1 VPPGNRHYRGPNP
14 APFRC
19 NQGLRV
25 GDNCSRVSRRF
36 ARYAWTVLGFNIV
49 VILWGALVRASK
61 SGDGCGNNWPL
72 CNGAVVPTAPRIAT
86 VIEFTHR
93 LSTGAALIA
102 VVAMAVWAFRAFGPG
117 LIRRA
122 AAASVFFILSEA
134 LLGAG
139 LVLLRY
145 VGEDASVGRAL
156 YLSAHLINTLL
167 MLGAIALTA
176 HWSSGGP
183 AVRWNREGII
193 PKLLAIALAGAL
205 LVGVSGAIAA
215 LGDTL
220 FPVTSLR
227 AGWEADF
234 SSASHLFIRL
244 RIWHPLIATLGG
256 IYTGVIAL
264 WIARRAPDSR
274 PMALAV
280 VTMVALQLTAGAV
293 NLTLLAPIWMQMVH
307 LLFAD
312 LLWIALVLFAA
323 TALEPCRVAERPQP
337 AYWPSVEGGTRPL
350 IRK

>member
-1 VPPGNRHYRGPNP
+1 VRH
-14 APFRC
+14 
-19 NQGLRV
+19 
-25 GDNCSRVSRRF
+25 RF
-36 ARYAWTVLGFNIV
+36 ARYAWIVLGFNVV

-72 CNGAVVPTAPRIAT
+72 CNGSVVPAAPRIAT

-93 LSTGAALIA
+93 LSTGLALIA
-102 VVAMAVWAFRAFGPG
+102 VVAMAVWAFRAFAPGPV
-117 LIRRA
+117 RRA
-122 AAASVFFILSEA
+122 AATSVFLILTEA

-145 VGEDASVGRAL
+145 VGEDASVGRAI

-176 HWSSGGP
+176 QWASTEPTLRWTRDG
-183 AVRWNREGII
+183 AV
-193 PKLLAIALAGAL
+193 PKLLGIALAGAL
-205 LVGVSGAIAA
+205 LVAVSGAIAA

-244 RIWHPLIATLGG
+244 RIWHPLIATLVG
-256 IYTGVIAL
+256 IYTAGVAL
-264 WIARRAPDSR
+264 WIGRRAPESR
-274 PMALAV
+274 RMASAV
-280 VTMVALQLTAGAV
+280 VTLVALQLIAGVV
-293 NLTLLAPIWMQMVH
+293 NLTLLAPIWMQMIH

-312 LLWIALVLFAA
+312 LLWIALVLFSAV
-323 TALEPCRVAERPQP
+323 ALEPRLIEERSQP
-337 AYWPSVEGGTRPL
+337 AYWPSVEGGTSPL